1 MPRRTTL
8 FLNLGLILSL
18 VFSGTLSGI
27 LIPSPVAIGAS
38 NAPTISP
45 ENGGPEL
52 ASRRVK
58 RQRRHDRAQ
67 NDRQQHRKQ
76 KDKKR
81 DHKKDSKQKERT
93 QDRSG
98 PVTGS
103 EVNVEDHYIVVLKH
117 SADNPAQAARDMAID
132 GVEPSYVYEH
142 VLDGFAAVIPDD
154 QLDDVRADPRVQSVV
169 PDREV
174 HAFDQTLPTGI
185 DRIDADQNLT
195 AKIGSGQMVDVD
207 VAVIDTG
214 IGPHEDLNIAADGV
228 SCISGTTNPA
238 DDNGHGTHVAGTIGA
253 LDNTAGVVG
262 VAPGARLWAV
272 KVLNSAGSGSWS
284 SVICG
289 LDWVAARSGTIEV
302 VNMSL
307 GGPGSDSGCPGTD
320 ALHDAIRKVVNAGV
334 PVVVAAGNGVNGVG
348 LDAKDSVPAAYDEV
362 FTVSALAD
370 FDGKPSSLVLATPGD
385 SDDSL
390 ASFSNFGADIDIAAP
405 GVDILSTVPSGS
417 CKLCQSSGY
426 RKLSG
431 TSMASPHVAGAA
443 ALYLANFP
451 NATPVQVQ
459 AVLVSTR
466 EAVALTNDGDGIAEG
481 VLFAGIGSAPSPP
494 AASPVPTP
502 SCATVAS
509 APVQDDGSQDDG
521 KKDKKKHKHKKK
533 KRH

>member
-38 NAPTISP
+38 NAPTIAP
-45 ENGGPEL
+45 AGGGPEL

-76 KDKKR
+76 HNKKQDR
-81 DHKKDSKQKERT
+81 KKDSKQKNRT
-93 QDRSG
+93 QDHSG
-98 PVTGS
+98 PVVGS
-103 EVNVEDHYIVVLKH
+103 ERPTQDRYIVVLEPDAGNAQVAAKDIA
-117 SADNPAQAARDMAID
+117 ADTD
-132 GVEPSYVYEH
+132 GLEPLIVYED
-142 VLDGFAAVIPDD
+142 VLNGFAAVIPDD
-154 QLDDVRADPRVQSVV
+154 QLADVRSDPRVQTVV
-169 PDREV
+169 PDQEV
-174 HAFDQTLPTGI
+174 HAYVQKLPTGI
-185 DRIDADQNLT
+185 DRIDADLNPT
-195 AKIGSGQMVDVD
+195 AKIDGNDERVDVD

-214 IGPHEDLNIAADGV
+214 IGPHQDLNIADGV
-228 SCISGTTNPA
+228 SCISGTAGYA

-253 LDNTAGVVG
+253 LDNDFGVVG

-272 KVLNSAGSGSWS
+272 KVLDASGSGWWS
-284 SVICG
+284 EVICG
-289 LDWVAARSGTIEV
+289 LDWVAANSGTIDV
-302 VNMSL
+302 ANMSL
-307 GGPGSDSGCPGTD
+307 GGPGSDSSCPGVD
-320 ALHDAIRKVVNAGV
+320 ALHDAIRNVVNAGV
-334 PVVVAAGNGVNGVG
+334 PVVVAAGNKHM
-348 LDAKDSVPAAYDEV
+348 DAANAVPAAYDEV
-362 FTVSALAD
+362 ITVSALVD
-370 FDGKPSSLVLATPGD
+370 LDGKPGGLGVATSGD
-385 SDDSL
+385 ADDSL
-390 ASFSNFGADIDIAAP
+390 ASFSNFGADVDIAAP
-405 GVDILSTVPSGS
+405 GVDILSTVPSES
-417 CKLCQSSGY
+417 CVLCQSSGY

-451 NATPVQVQ
+451 NATPAQVQ

-502 SCATVAS
+502 NCAPAASTATVV
-509 APVQDDGSQDDG
+509 PDDGNQNDG